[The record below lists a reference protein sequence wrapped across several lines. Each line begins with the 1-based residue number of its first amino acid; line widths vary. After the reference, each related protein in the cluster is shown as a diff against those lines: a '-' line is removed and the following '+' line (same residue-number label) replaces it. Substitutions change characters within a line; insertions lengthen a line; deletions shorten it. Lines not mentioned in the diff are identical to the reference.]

1 MKKKLFLCVALTAL
15 IATFFGCSNMLNT
28 TVSNDSTVNGMPI
41 QISLSKEAGRYVKAV
56 ENWSIDDV
64 YAWKVKFTEETTGKT
79 EVGYWDNGYT
89 ITHDE
94 KETITVEYNTETKT
108 FGMSKV
114 ATGTYTLEIMST
126 STSNTFTVYGKTT
139 GFVIDSEKINSKT
152 MFVDLKRETTGSLLL
167 SFSLS
172 KSLASTDINGKL
184 KAVLTPLTGDGDTK
198 EYTAST
204 ETTAD
209 FSIAVSS
216 EDSSTVTDLGLA
228 VSSLDSGFYKLSF
241 TDLNTNTKYKYWV
254 SSDCQVIEI
263 ADDTST
269 TATVSLN
276 RSTEKNYFATNDSAN
291 VGYNGLSASSP
302 DEINNL
308 LTSFTTEL
316 PKNSYINVY
325 MDSSV
330 PVIEASTIKALQN
343 SLGNSTD
350 YQIAIT
356 VYQAQSSSIV
366 PSLIIETAISNS
378 TTTVNTYIHGDIAIK
393 ATDDVTAVTVTKI
406 GDITSIDDFTN
417 INAKLVDGATI
428 TTTEITNMDDYKLY
442 LSAET
447 SAGEDNLSAYTASP
461 MLTISNDANST
472 ASSLVEIKSESYK
485 ARFDT
490 STTDAGT
497 VTSVYAQL
505 VGSGTSNITEFASS
519 ASIAA
524 TATASDAT
532 TTNYKTG
539 AVIPYSSDAV
549 TFSLSGV
556 DSEISAYSWL
566 LNSNTAGSESTMSL
580 TPTTSKYVVPDE
592 TNTVSLNVQING
604 TWYYS
609 EFTFTFSSTDY
620 SHAVYITTDSYNNPN
635 GIYEADYANA
645 SSGTAFSSIR
655 VDSSSHTAFTFDD
668 SQNLWIT
675 SYNDC
680 LNLIKQSKLVSDST
694 FANGSS
700 TEYNLTDIAFTN
712 LSNIDV
718 TYDTV
723 DNVIYVL
730 AVESSSN
737 DSGTTTYTSKIYAF
751 DPTTLTASTTNTD
764 SNVTID
770 TSTWTE
776 VLTAAGITSVDFTKI
791 AVNDTT
797 AYLADAA
804 YNVFKI
810 TNFKDTTSS
819 PSYVGNLAT
828 KLNITEGTDYL
839 TLTDMQIGDGFGND
853 TNNLYVLMRQHTTTY
868 NAIQYDSGS
877 TYYSR
882 GALCKIDSSNENA
895 ITSYGFSITSTEDTI
910 NTTKTQTF
918 YTPSESS
925 KTEFYGPRYFAAIC
939 PKKLVIADDGFYY
952 TNTGDHGTVT
962 NKDGFLEFD
971 IDATDNQ
978 LSRTSANVTISTPNV
993 TSYDKGNF
1001 N

>member
-126 STSNTFTVYGKTT
+126 STSDTFTVYGKTT

-152 MFVDLKRETTGSLLL
+152 MFVDLKRETTGNLLL

-366 PSLIIETAISNS
+366 PSLIIETAISDS

-393 ATDDVTAVTVTKI
+393 ATDDDVTAVTVTKI
-406 GDITSIDDFTN
+406 GDITSSDNFTS
-417 INAKLVDGATI
+417 INATLVDGATI
-428 TTTEITNMDDYKLY
+428 TTTEITDMGDYKLY

-447 SAGEDNLSAYTASP
+447 SAGEDNLSAYTASS

-566 LNSNTAGSESTMSL
+566 LNSNTAGSDSTMSL

-620 SHAVYITTDSYNNPN
+620 SRAVYITTDSYNNPN

-645 SSGTAFSSIR
+645 SSGTSLNLNVS
-655 VDSSSHTAFTFDD
+655 DSSPAFTFDN
-668 SQNLWIT
+668 SQNLWIVKKT
-675 SYNDC
+675 SSDSSYY
-680 LNLIKQSKLVSDST
+680 LQLIKQSKLVSDST

-712 LSNIDV
+712 LSNIDI
-718 TYDTV
+718 TYDTK
-723 DNVIYVL
+723 NKLIYVL
-730 AVESSSN
+730 ATESS
-737 DSGTTTYTSKIYAF
+737 T
-751 DPTTLTASTTNTD
+751 
-764 SNVTID
+764 
-770 TSTWTE
+770 
-776 VLTAAGITSVDFTKI
+776 
-791 AVNDTT
+791 
-797 AYLADAA
+797 
-804 YNVFKI
+804 
-810 TNFKDTTSS
+810 
-819 PSYVGNLAT
+819 
-828 KLNITEGTDYL
+828 
-839 TLTDMQIGDGFGND
+839 
-853 TNNLYVLMRQHTTTY
+853 
-868 NAIQYDSGS
+868 
-877 TYYSR
+877 
-882 GALCKIDSSNENA
+882 
-895 ITSYGFSITSTEDTI
+895 
-910 NTTKTQTF
+910 
-918 YTPSESS
+918 
-925 KTEFYGPRYFAAIC
+925 
-939 PKKLVIADDGFYY
+939 
-952 TNTGDHGTVT
+952 
-962 NKDGFLEFD
+962 
-971 IDATDNQ
+971 
-978 LSRTSANVTISTPNV
+978 
-993 TSYDKGNF
+993 
-1001 N
+1001 

>member
-64 YAWKVKFTEETTGKT
+64 YAWKVKLTEETTNTT

-126 STSNTFTVYGKTT
+126 STSDNFTVYGKTT
-139 GFVIDSEKINSKT
+139 GFVIDSEKTNSKT
-152 MFVDLKRETTGSLLL
+152 MFVDLKRETTGSLNLD
-167 SFSLS
+167 FSLNDTLTS
-172 KSLASTDINGKL
+172 DDITNKL
-184 KAVLTPLTGDGDTK
+184 KAVLTPLTGNGDTK
-198 EYTAST
+198 EYTLST
-204 ETTAD
+204 DTNAD
-209 FSIAVSS
+209 FLATVG
-216 EDSSTVTDLGLA
+216 DSSTVNSITLK

-241 TDLNTNTKYKYWV
+241 TDLNTNTKYKYCV
-254 SSDCQVIEI
+254 SSDCQIIEI

-302 DEINNL
+302 DEINEL

-330 PVIEASTIKALQN
+330 PVIEASTITALQN
-343 SLGNSTD
+343 SLGNSTED

-356 VYQAQSSSIV
+356 VYQSQNSSN
-366 PSLIIETAISNS
+366 PSLIIETAISDS

-406 GDITSIDDFTN
+406 GNITSINDFTS
-417 INAKLVDGATI
+417 INATLVDGATI

-490 STTDAGT
+490 SSTDAGT

-539 AVIPYSSDAV
+539 AVIPYSSDTV

-592 TNTVSLNVQING
+592 TNTVSLNVQIND

-620 SHAVYITTDSYNNPN
+620 SRAVYITTDSYNNPN

-645 SSGTAFSSIR
+645 SSGTAFSSIS
-655 VDSSSHTAFTFDD
+655 VDSSSHTAFTFDN

-675 SYNDC
+675 SYADC
-680 LNLIKQSKLVSDST
+680 LKLTKNSKLVSDST

-700 TEYNLTDIAFTN
+700 TEYNLTGIAFTN

-730 AVESSSN
+730 AVESSSD

-751 DPTTLTASTTNTD
+751 NLANLTESTTTANST
-764 SNVTID
+764 VTID
-770 TSTWTE
+770 TSTWTD
-776 VLTAAGITSVDFTKI
+776 VLSTAGITSVKFTKI

-797 AYLADAA
+797 AYLADSA
-804 YNVFKI
+804 YNVFKV
-810 TNFKDTTSS
+810 TNLTTKPS

-853 TNNLYVLMRQHTTTY
+853 TSNLYVLMRQHTITY
-868 NAIQYDSGS
+868 DGIQPNNGS

-895 ITSYGFSITSTEDTI
+895 VTSYGFSTTSTEDTI
-910 NTTKTQTF
+910 NTNKTQTF
-918 YTPSESS
+918 YTPGETPTSV
-925 KTEFYGPRYFAAIC
+925 EFYGPRYFAAVC
-939 PKKLVIADDGFYY
+939 PNKLVIADDGFYY

-993 TSYDKGNF
+993 TNYDKGNF

>member
-64 YAWKVKFTEETTGKT
+64 YAWKVKFTEETTSTT

-126 STSNTFTVYGKTT
+126 STSDNFTVYGKTT
-139 GFVIDSEKINSKT
+139 GFVIDSEKTNSKT
-152 MFVDLKRETTGSLLL
+152 MFVDLKRETTGSLNLD
-167 SFSLS
+167 FSLNDTLTS
-172 KSLASTDINGKL
+172 DDITNKL
-184 KAVLTPLTGDGDTK
+184 KAVLTPLTGNGDTK
-198 EYTAST
+198 EYTLST
-204 ETTAD
+204 DTNAD
-209 FSIAVSS
+209 FLATVG
-216 EDSSTVTDLGLA
+216 DSSTVNSITLK

-254 SSDCQVIEI
+254 SSDCQIIEI

-330 PVIEASTIKALQN
+330 PVIEASTITALQN

-356 VYQAQSSSIV
+356 VYQSQNSSN
-366 PSLIIETAISNS
+366 PSLIIETAISDS

-406 GDITSIDDFTN
+406 GNITSINDFTS
-417 INAKLVDGATI
+417 INATLVDGATI
-428 TTTEITNMDDYKLY
+428 TTTEITNMDEYKLY

-461 MLTISNDANST
+461 MLTISNDANSA

-490 STTDAGT
+490 SSTDAST

-524 TATASDAT
+524 TATASAAT
-532 TTNYKTG
+532 TTNYQTG
-539 AVIPYSSDAV
+539 AVIPYNSDTV

-556 DSEISAYSWL
+556 DSSKISAYSWL
-566 LNSNTAGSESTMSL
+566 LNSNTAGSENTMSL

-620 SHAVYITTDSYNNPN
+620 SRAVYITTDSYNNPN

-645 SSGTAFSSIR
+645 SSGTAFSSIS
-655 VDSSSHTAFTFDD
+655 VNSSSHTAFTFDD

-712 LSNIDV
+712 LSNIDI
-718 TYDTV
+718 TYDTK
-723 DNVIYVL
+723 NKLIYVL
-730 AVESSSN
+730 ATESTTI
-737 DSGTTTYTSKIYAF
+737 DSTTTYTSKIYAF

-797 AYLADAA
+797 AYLADSA

-868 NAIQYDSGS
+868 DAIQYDSGS

-895 ITSYGFSITSTEDTI
+895 ITSYGFSTTSTGDTI
-910 NTTKTQTF
+910 NTSKTQTF
-918 YTPSESS
+918 YTPGETPTSV
-925 KTEFYGPRYFAAIC
+925 EFYGPRYFAAVC
-939 PKKLVIADDGFYY
+939 PNKLVIADDGFYY
-952 TNTGDHGTVT
+952 TNTGEHGTVT